1 MAESKSPQIRLPKD
15 ALSRIKLGNAFA
27 EYDRILQDNDVFVR
41 TPAIEAALEPSRGK
55 CFFVGRRGTGK
66 TAITYF
72 LAKHRRTAVQIFP
85 AVFSP
90 LGVSLPV
97 DKLRDTRQRPFR
109 SLVASFSRAMLLEV
123 ISEWAKKNLLHLNDL
138 PGTLRRERHFVEDFD
153 FDERVLRFVSDI
165 MESLNSNAEKEW
177 LKQVK
182 RVREIETAMS
192 EIREW
197 DTWDYTLLLDRIDES
212 WDGSDTAVIFLM
224 ALMHACV
231 EVSAA
236 VGCVQPKLF
245 LRENIFERVREI
257 DNEFAR
263 LETSV
268 VSLDWSRDQLL
279 ELVERRLNLP
289 FTTKLALR
297 GPTWD
302 HFFEGP
308 GERSRALV
316 FEYCQERPRDV
327 LTYCEFAIESAQA
340 RQQERVTIE
349 DLQSARKRFSDSRLK
364 DLGDEYAENY
374 PQIQLVLERFYGLGK
389 EFTVPGI
396 EMFIQKLLVDQQVK
410 ELCGRWLFAYT
421 VPDRFMQLL
430 YNIGFI
436 GLKEHDEIVYRALG
450 PRSSTPPPITANT
463 HAVIHPSYADALS
476 LQDVVIHTLESTLE
490 LRKAGL
496 LAELPGSIKLNEYH
510 ELLEVLQEDL
520 KTLPW
525 GDESASEYERICGEV
540 LRLCFFRSLT
550 NIEPRVRNV
559 SGRVIRD
566 WIASNRASSGF
577 WEMVRT
583 RFDATQIVWECK
595 NYAALDADAFHQVLY
610 YMTSE
615 IGRFAVLSFRGE
627 IKNHYYEHVSRVARQ
642 ANSGIVL
649 LLTDRDLLTFIRQA
663 INGKTKEDHIQEIYD
678 RTVRLIS

>member
-1 MAESKSPQIRLPKD
+1 
-15 ALSRIKLGNAFA
+15 
-27 EYDRILQDNDVFVR
+27 VFVR

-257 DNEFAR
+257 DNEFCAPGNKCCFTR
-263 LETSV
+263 L
-268 VSLDWSRDQLL
+268 
-279 ELVERRLNLP
+279 
-289 FTTKLALR
+289 
-297 GPTWD
+297 
-302 HFFEGP
+302 
-308 GERSRALV
+308 
-316 FEYCQERPRDV
+316 
-327 LTYCEFAIESAQA
+327 
-340 RQQERVTIE
+340 
-349 DLQSARKRFSDSRLK
+349 
-364 DLGDEYAENY
+364 
-374 PQIQLVLERFYGLGK
+374 
-389 EFTVPGI
+389 
-396 EMFIQKLLVDQQVK
+396 
-410 ELCGRWLFAYT
+410 
-421 VPDRFMQLL
+421 
-430 YNIGFI
+430 
-436 GLKEHDEIVYRALG
+436 
-450 PRSSTPPPITANT
+450 
-463 HAVIHPSYADALS
+463 
-476 LQDVVIHTLESTLE
+476 
-490 LRKAGL
+490 
-496 LAELPGSIKLNEYH
+496 
-510 ELLEVLQEDL
+510 
-520 KTLPW
+520 
-525 GDESASEYERICGEV
+525 
-540 LRLCFFRSLT
+540 
-550 NIEPRVRNV
+550 
-559 SGRVIRD
+559 
-566 WIASNRASSGF
+566 
-577 WEMVRT
+577 
-583 RFDATQIVWECK
+583 
-595 NYAALDADAFHQVLY
+595 
-610 YMTSE
+610 
-615 IGRFAVLSFRGE
+615 
-627 IKNHYYEHVSRVARQ
+627 VSRPT
-642 ANSGIVL
+642 SG
-649 LLTDRDLLTFIRQA
+649 TCGTA
-663 INGKTKEDHIQEIYD
+663 P
-678 RTVRLIS
+678 